1 MQRTVSPFVL
11 FVLGFAGLLG
21 LAMYVTFAPI
31 SADRQA
37 FMMAIGTAAI
47 SSVCAAVVLS
57 VARRFGRRE
66 PWGRQWQ
73 LVGLGVAS
81 FAAAQIVRALDVAS
95 GSTIAWLPS
104 PDVFIIA
111 QYVLIAAASVAVAQ
125 SYRMVTNPRR
135 PTIIVVAFGALAL
148 GFLWFGLI
156 APFVLPDSTGVA
168 EALRTSL
175 YPTLDILLL
184 LVPAAYVALSL
195 AQLGGVRFAR
205 PWYLVAAAA
214 AVLALS
220 DAALVWLEVT
230 GSYLPGT
237 VVDFGPLVAQ
247 LLIATSALA
256 AARLAEEFM
265 APAVRAVAVAT
276 A

>member
-1 MQRTVSPFVL
+1 MRRTVSPFVL

-21 LAMYVTFAPI
+21 LAMYVAFAPV

-37 FMMAIGTAAI
+37 YMMAIGTAAI
-47 SSVCAAVVLS
+47 SAVGAAVVLS

-66 PWGRQWQ
+66 PWGRQWL

-156 APFVLPDSTGVA
+156 VPFVLPNSTGVA

-205 PWYLVAAAA
+205 PWYLVATAA

-237 VVDFGPLVAQ
+237 IVDFGPLVAQ
-247 LLIATSALA
+247 LLIATGALA

-265 APAVRAVAVAT
+265 APAVRAAAVAT